1 MWSTLVDT
9 HNECNKTKWYKVVLP
24 AGVTRIVC
32 TFVSMLRRAAAR
44 SQRPA
49 LGLVHPK
56 SSCHFGYR
64 VIFLDFEVP
73 LFYDDASRGART
85 SSTPQEKSAG
95 CGRTPCAERRSAD
108 ADSAGRALSQCP
120 ANMLGHLASMARSHD
135 ACSEA
140 HGQPGFRSSSAT
152 HAPACSDAT
161 RAATGAVHDT
171 PAPIE
176 LALPLSITI
185 IGLDRVPAIA
195 SDTAAIFFTG
205 HVVTAATEIIMPC
218 TTEPTKSIVGVT
230 TTVHH
235 AIMISPSHANIIDQ
249 MPTIDF
255 ASNFASFVSATLSD
269 ECMITSFMG
278 CTIDVSTIVTVA
290 VTQTTRLNDGM
301 CYLIVF
307 ASAVVVDNMP
317 GAQLFLGDPT
327 EISDDG
333 VLDVA
338 YDARLHRHARAIAHS
353 TTVLAA
359 VEGYSQFLAAAGTA
373 DRVVR
378 PTEAPA
384 IAILAPRVVYPQI
397 LIICGLEAVLE
408 RTGLDSAR
416 PHMALAPPYSPFPE
430 AAVCIMFASA
440 LNVLSISTRPML
452 DAHGTD
458 ASAPAAD
465 HGGLDMADHVALLPA
480 MMAWLMLA
488 GCFTMCW
495 PHGPPWLTW
504 PAMKA
509 WPTVADQLSIASA
522 QTANSGLAMAAWLI
536 SAVDAVATAW
546 LALHGGLGMV
556 NGMALLLAMVAW
568 LMADRPTIADAWLA
582 SATWHALTF
591 WPTPAAGLA
600 VVAARPASA
609 WHNGIAWVAMLPGT
623 NGLIYVTAVIA
634 TSVYALTHVAMVFR
648 ALSLAHRP
656 LSRLGERELVDLQGR
671 SRLRPLLTARHP
683 CVPQAPRMA
692 LDTQPRVMVPPAVG
706 TRSVS
711 DSGDVG
717 HALECLPTDAWPGYC
732 IAALY
737 RIAIKYV
744 STSTPP
750 RSRQATSPQAAG
762 DQCTYQLTTANY
774 LAVVTWLATWLA
786 LACGLPW
793 LTCPDFAWHGRPA
806 WSAPWLQSIPAV
818 LSGWLASARLQFV
831 CLAVAI
837 WLAAVAAPPIIAAV
851 RLALDAPAQ
860 SAAWLAT
867 ADSGPAMAAWLTS
880 AASTAVAHARLAL
893 ASCRALTSWLH
904 QAAQPAFVGPTW
916 LTPCIVCIAACT
928 QLWMPGFP
936 WPVSSGLPGLSS
948 PQLHLAW
955 QPGSLQQFGYVLPL
969 LGPPPPGLGCQ
980 SPPCGW
986 LQQASSPA
994 LLPHH
999 TPSWR
1004 FDAGTT
1010 TIASGRHVTKPPND
1024 GESPAIDSCTAC
1036 EIDTARR
1043 PHRPASLALHSRSS
1057 CADASPLEGP
1067 PALHHLSA
1075 TTVLT
1080 AVEGYLPILAAAGT
1094 DPLTYSRVVTA
1105 AGTHNAFLAL
1115 VTAGHGNSGLISY
1128 SSDCTDALYSVTCA
1142 LYQHAMIANNTH
1154 FASECATVA
1163 MPCVLLPA
1171 YPSRLRVECY
1181 DPVPAHGRLGH
1192 FGVDRVVP
1200 KLVASLMC
1208 ITACIWTTALPV
1220 ARSVGATRTRAVHTK
1235 DGTSTRMGT
1244 AQAST
1249 SDAISLCMMIPL
1261 CAAHRAIGAAAVIL
1275 LCIYTPFATCM
1286 PIPQRMASRPKTRH
1300 SLDASPS
1307 HDGRVHL
1314 PEPRLLPQQPPSLP
1328 QIGDVDRTGR
1338 QLSAAVH
1345 QADHDAV
1352 GACYAVAS
1360 ALEGP
1365 SMCGQCV
1372 LGDGIL
1378 RAPLRHWPWY
1388 RTTWVLPFCEPGTT
1402 MVAAVAVAD
1411 AAAVASAA
1419 VAASVDST
1427 AAAVVVVVCVSTSAV
1442 VSTVAV
1448 NIATVANASAA
1459 ISTVT
1464 AAAANAATV
1473 SAAAVTRGSPD
1484 QGRRHEHVPG
1494 RMPPHLPDA
1503 QQVLPRPLGVHPPL
1517 ACS

>member
-1 MWSTLVDT
+1 MDT
-9 HNECNKTKWYKVVLP
+9 HNVCHKIKWFKVVLP
-24 AGVTRIVC
+24 AGVTRIVNMD
-32 TFVSMLRRAAAR
+32 VSMLRRATAR
-44 SQRPA
+44 AQRPA
-49 LGLVHPK
+49 FGLVHPK
-56 SSCHFGYR
+56 NPSHSEYR
-64 VIFLDFEVP
+64 VNILDFKVP
-73 LFYDDASRGART
+73 FFLDDASRGART
-85 SSTPQEKSAG
+85 SSTPQEKGAG
-95 CGRTPCAERRSAD
+95 CDRTPSAERRGAG
-108 ADSAGRALSQCP
+108 ADSAGRAQLQRP
-120 ANMLGHLASMARSHD
+120 AEMPAHLASTARSSD
-135 ACSEA
+135 ARSAA
-140 HGQPGFRSSSAT
+140 HGRLGCRSSSAT
-152 HAPACSDAT
+152 PALARFDAV
-161 RAATGAVHDT
+161 RAATGAVYDT

-317 GAQLFLGDPT
+317 AAQLFLGDPT

-373 DRVVR
+373 ARVVR

-384 IAILAPRVVYPQI
+384 VAILAPRVVYPQI

-522 QTANSGLAMAAWLI
+522 QTANSGLAVAAWLI

-671 SRLRPLLTARHP
+671 SRLRSLLTVRHP

-744 STSTPP
+744 STSTPL

-806 WSAPWLQSIPAV
+806 WSAPWLQCIPAV

-969 LGPPPPGLGCQ
+969 LGPPPPGLGRQ

-1261 CAAHRAIGAAAVIL
+1261 CAARRAIRAAAVIL
-1275 LCIYTPFATCM
+1275 LCIYTPL
-1286 PIPQRMASRPKTRH
+1286 RY
-1300 SLDASPS
+1300 
-1307 HDGRVHL
+1307 V
-1314 PEPRLLPQQPPSLP
+1314 
-1328 QIGDVDRTGR
+1328 
-1338 QLSAAVH
+1338 
-1345 QADHDAV
+1345 
-1352 GACYAVAS
+1352 YAYPAENGKS
-1360 ALEGP
+1360 
-1365 SMCGQCV
+1365 SQ
-1372 LGDGIL
+1372 D
-1378 RAPLRHWPWY
+1378 
-1388 RTTWVLPFCEPGTT
+1388 T
-1402 MVAAVAVAD
+1402 
-1411 AAAVASAA
+1411 
-1419 VAASVDST
+1419 
-1427 AAAVVVVVCVSTSAV
+1427 
-1442 VSTVAV
+1442 
-1448 NIATVANASAA
+1448 
-1459 ISTVT
+1459 
-1464 AAAANAATV
+1464 
-1473 SAAAVTRGSPD
+1473 
-1484 QGRRHEHVPG
+1484 
-1494 RMPPHLPDA
+1494 
-1503 QQVLPRPLGVHPPL
+1503 PL
-1517 ACS
+1517 A